1 MCCELQFIIVLPTLI
16 WVLSLFLQSQ
26 WSIRPSRRQEEV
38 APVQAGPHRMV
49 NPTFTWAFYV
59 GTILVHQVMEYPQWV
74 ILFYPIL
81 YDIIWSCM
89 ICGLAFRNSEPTAW
103 TWHTGA
109 GENHVPTNL
118 DGSCHKWPTSVGFVK
133 VWTNPYTHRAVFL
146 LRILHIWCFRASW
159 LVGLHPPTNS
169 E

>member
-38 APVQAGPHRMV
+38 APVQAGPNRMV
-49 NPTFTWAFYV
+49 NPTFTWGILRGHHLGSPSHGISPV
-59 GTILVHQVMEYPQWV
+59 G
-74 ILFYPIL
+74 YPIL

-89 ICGLAFRNSEPTAW
+89 ICDICGLAFRNSEPTAW

-109 GENHVPTNL
+109 GENQVPTNL